1 METALAND
9 DEIRISPE
17 ALTVADTYLMTLDI
31 DSTAKQLDIPR
42 EEVVYYLNKK
52 PVKNYVDTIFLEQGY
67 LNRHKI
73 QDTLSTIIAKK
84 LEELEDSELTSSKDI
99 ADLLKLAHDI
109 RIKEMDMMLK
119 TNEKKKATDTQINV
133 QQNNYGTN
141 YMDLI
146 EKIVRGPEDGNK

>member
-17 ALTVADTYLMTLDI
+17 ALAVADTYLVTLDI
-31 DSTAKQLDIPR
+31 DTTAKELDIKR

-119 TNEKKKATDTQINV
+119 TNEKKKASDTQINV

-146 EKIVRGPEDGNK
+146 EKIVRGPEDGDK